1 MPLCPQIRL
10 RSISLSTSVHWVSI
24 LVAAVFL
31 VVYSTRGVP
40 RTRDGVRPK
49 SLQTGILLASI
60 TLDATVL
67 TPFGIPDSSHPA
79 VNTVFFPAPPS
90 RNKYQLGIEALAVLI
105 VLESL
110 WMTFLLIERRRRKLT
125 HESLGRRLALE
136 QQISE
141 LSTRFAG
148 SSPDQIDNEIHDGLE
163 RIRNLLGADRAYW
176 YQNPSGSTDFEC
188 VYYAC
193 SPGVAPPA
201 ARVRRDELPSVIGL
215 LLAGS
220 PVRLDKV
227 ADLPATAVRERA
239 FFEKLNTKSVVL
251 VPADAG
257 RNAKGLLGIS
267 SATAEKEWAS
277 DLISQLGVLSFVIA
291 SVVQRKK
298 AQLARQVSEHRFS
311 RLFEDASVGIALE
324 GPEGRLLSVNPAFCS
339 MTGYTKEELL
349 QLSCAN
355 LSHPEDAPSE
365 MVLFEELC
373 SGKRKSYQMEKRFF
387 RKDASVFWAHINISL
402 LKSVEGPPL
411 VIGMAKDISERKASD
426 EQLTAAK
433 LELQHLTTRLIQ
445 AQDNERRRISQ
456 ELHDDIGQ
464 RLSLLT
470 VDLDTLQQELDSL
483 GIAFAARRA
492 SDLHRF
498 ACELGSD
505 IHHLSHELH
514 SSKLQHLG
522 LASALKDLCEK
533 VSAQNQ
539 LAITCR
545 ANGLTNGLP
554 SDVALCLFRVAQ
566 EALNNVLKHSNSRKA
581 SVETVASGHAIALKI
596 ADWGRGFDPTRSHW
610 GIGLSSMRE
619 RLRAVGG
626 EFTVRSSPGKG
637 TEIIA
642 EVKLEQAAAA
652 KAGGY

>member
-10 RSISLSTSVHWVSI
+10 RSIFLSTSPHCAGI
-24 LVAAVFL
+24 LLAAAFL
-31 VVYSTRGVP
+31 AVCVTPGAP
-40 RTRDGVRPK
+40 TARDGVRPRA
-49 SLQTGILLASI
+49 LQTGTLLASFA
-60 TLDATVL
+60 LDPKLPAS
-67 TPFGIPDSSHPA
+67 FGIPAARFSIK
-79 VNTVFFPAPPS
+79 NTGFFLAPLSP
-90 RNKYQLGIEALAVLI
+90 NGYQRGIEALAVLI
-105 VLESL
+105 VIESL
-110 WMTFLLIERRRRKLT
+110 WMASLLVERRKRKHT
-125 HESLGRRLALE
+125 QESLRRRLALE

-141 LSTRFAG
+141 LSTRFAS

-163 RIRNLLGADRAYW
+163 RIRKLLGADRAYW
-176 YQNPSGSTDFEC
+176 YENPSGSTVFEC
-188 VYYAC
+188 AHYAC
-193 SPGVAPPA
+193 GPGIDPPA
-201 ARVRRDELPSVIGL
+201 ALVAHDDLPLVIGL

-220 PVRLDKV
+220 PVRLDRV
-227 ADLPATAVRERA
+227 ADLPATAALEKA
-239 FFEKLNTKSVVL
+239 FFEKLGTKSVVL

-267 SATAEKEWAS
+267 SATAEKEWTS
-277 DLISQLGVLSFVIA
+277 DLVSQLGVLSFVIA

-298 AQLARQVSEHRFS
+298 AQLARQASEHRFM

-324 GPEGRLLSVNPAFCS
+324 GSEGRLLSVNPAFCS
-339 MTGYTKEELL
+339 MTGYSKEELL
-349 QLSCAN
+349 QLSCAD
-355 LSHPEDAPSE
+355 LSHPEDSRLE
-365 MVLFEELC
+365 MVLFDELYN
-373 SGKRKSYQMEKRFF
+373 GKRKSYQMEKRFF
-387 RKDASVFWAHINISL
+387 RKDGSVFWAQISISL

-411 VIGMAKDISERKASD
+411 VIGMAKDISEKKASD

-433 LELQHLTTRLIQ
+433 LELQHLTSRLIQ
-445 AQDNERRRISQ
+445 AQDDERRRISH

-470 VDLDTLQQELDSL
+470 VDLDTLQQQLDSL
-483 GIAFAARRA
+483 GIVLEARRA

-539 LAITCR
+539 VAVTCHAHGLA
-545 ANGLTNGLP
+545 NGLP

-566 EALNNVLKHSNSRKA
+566 EALNNVLKHSNSKIA
-581 SVETVASGHAIALKI
+581 SVEAVGSGQGIALKI
-596 ADWGRGFDPTRSHW
+596 SDSGQGFDPTRSHW
-610 GIGLSSMRE
+610 GIGLTSMRE
-619 RLRAVGG
+619 RLRGVGG
-626 EFTVRSSPGKG
+626 ELMVLSSPGEG

-642 EVKLEQAAAA
+642 EVKLERAAAA
-652 KAGGY
+652 KAG

>member
-1 MPLCPQIRL
+1 
-10 RSISLSTSVHWVSI
+10 VS
-24 LVAAVFL
+24 
-31 VVYSTRGVP
+31 
-40 RTRDGVRPK
+40 
-49 SLQTGILLASI
+49 
-60 TLDATVL
+60 
-67 TPFGIPDSSHPA
+67 
-79 VNTVFFPAPPS
+79 TVFFPAPFS
-90 RNKYQLGIEALAVLI
+90 RNTYQRGIEALAAFI
-105 VLESL
+105 VLETL
-110 WMTFLLIERRRRKLT
+110 WMTFLLIERRKRKLT

-136 QQISE
+136 RQISD
-141 LSTRFAG
+141 LATRFAA

-163 RIRNLLGADRAYW
+163 RIRKLLGADRAYW
-176 YQNPSGSTDFEC
+176 YQNPNGSTDFEC

-201 ARVRRDELPSVIGL
+201 ALVRRDELPSVIGL
-215 LLAGS
+215 LLTGT
-220 PVRLDKV
+220 PVRLDRV
-227 ADLPATAVRERA
+227 ADLPSTAVRERA

-257 RNAKGLLGIS
+257 RGTKGLLGLS

-277 DLISQLGVLSFVIA
+277 DLISQLGVLSFIIA

-298 AQLARQVSEHRFS
+298 AQRARQASEHRFS
-311 RLFEDASVGIALE
+311 RLFEDASVGIAIE
-324 GPEGRLLSVNPAFCS
+324 GQEGRLLSVNPAFCS
-339 MTGYTKEELL
+339 MTGYTKDELL

-365 MVLFEELC
+365 MVLFEELRN
-373 SGKRKSYQMEKRFF
+373 GKRKSYQMEKRFF
-387 RKDASVFWAHINISL
+387 RKDGSVFWAHISISL

-411 VIGMAKDISERKASD
+411 VIGMAKDISERKASE

-433 LELQHLTTRLIQ
+433 LELQQLTTRLIQ
-445 AQDNERRRISQ
+445 AQDEERRRISH

-470 VDLDTLQQELDSL
+470 VDLDTLQQQLDSL
-483 GIAFAARRA
+483 GIVFAARRA
-492 SDLHRF
+492 SNLHRF

-539 LAITCR
+539 VAVTCH
-545 ANGLTNGLP
+545 ASGLTNGLP

-581 SVETVASGHAIALKI
+581 SVEVVASGQVIALKI
-596 ADWGRGFDPTRSHW
+596 TDSGQGFDPASCHW
-610 GIGLSSMRE
+610 GIGLTSMRE
-619 RLRAVGG
+619 RLRVVGS
-626 EFTVRSSPGKG
+626 ELIVRSSPGEG
-637 TEIIA
+637 TEIFA
-642 EVKLEQAAAA
+642 EVKLERAAAA

>member
-1 MPLCPQIRL
+1 MPLCPQVRL
-10 RSISLSTSVHWVSI
+10 RPVSLSMSLPRVGILLSV
-24 LVAAVFL
+24 AFL
-31 VVYSTRGVP
+31 VVCSTRGAP
-40 RTRDGVRPK
+40 RTRDGVGPRP
-49 SLQTGILLASI
+49 LQAATLLTSFALNSRVP
-60 TLDATVL
+60 A
-67 TPFGIPDSSHPA
+67 PSKIPSSGPS
-79 VNTVFFPAPPS
+79 VVSTVFAAPFS
-90 RNKYQLGIEALAVLI
+90 RNTYQLGIEALAALI
-105 VLESL
+105 VLQTL
-110 WMTFLLIERRRRKLT
+110 WITFLLIERRKRKLT
-125 HESLGRRLALE
+125 HDSLGRRLALE

-141 LSTRFAG
+141 LSTRFAA

-163 RIRNLLGADRAYW
+163 RIRKLLGADRAYW

-193 SPGVAPPA
+193 GPGVAPPA
-201 ARVRRDELPSVIGL
+201 ACVRRDELPSVIGL
-215 LLAGS
+215 LLTGT

-227 ADLPATAVRERA
+227 ADLPAIAARERA

-257 RNAKGLLGIS
+257 RGAKGLLGMS

-277 DLISQLGVLSFVIA
+277 DLISQLSVLSFVIA

-298 AQLARQVSEHRFS
+298 AQRARQASEHRFS
-311 RLFEDASVGIALE
+311 RLFEDASVGIAIE
-324 GPEGRLLSVNPAFCS
+324 GQEGRLLSVNPAFCS

-355 LSHPEDAPSE
+355 LSHPEDASSE
-365 MVLFEELC
+365 MVLFEELHD
-373 SGKRKSYQMEKRFF
+373 GKRKSYQMEKRFF
-387 RKDASVFWAHINISL
+387 RKDGSMFWAHISISL
-402 LKSVEGPPL
+402 LKNIEGPPL
-411 VIGMAKDISERKASD
+411 VIGMAKDISERKASE
-426 EQLTAAK
+426 EQLTVAK

-445 AQDNERRRISQ
+445 AQDEERRRISH

-470 VDLDTLQQELDSL
+470 VDLDTLQQQLASL
-483 GIAFAARRA
+483 GIVFEARRA

-539 LAITCR
+539 VAVTWH

-554 SDVALCLFRVAQ
+554 PEVALCLFRVAQ

-581 SVETVASGHAIALKI
+581 SVEAVASGHAIALKI
-596 ADWGRGFDPTRSHW
+596 ADSGYGFDPTSCHW
-610 GIGLSSMRE
+610 GIGLTSMRE
-619 RLRAVGG
+619 RLRVVGG
-626 EFTVRSSPGKG
+626 ELTIRSSPGEG

-642 EVKLEQAAAA
+642 EVKLERAATA

>member
-1 MPLCPQIRL
+1 MLASFTLDSR
-10 RSISLSTSVHWVSI
+10 
-24 LVAAVFL
+24 VAA
-31 VVYSTRGVP
+31 S
-40 RTRDGVRPK
+40 
-49 SLQTGILLASI
+49 
-60 TLDATVL
+60 
-67 TPFGIPDSSHPA
+67 FGIPSPS
-79 VNTVFFPAPPS
+79 VSIKSTGFFLAPPS
-90 RNKYQLGIEALAVLI
+90 PIGYQRGIEALAVLI
-105 VLESL
+105 LLETL
-110 WMTFLLIERRRRKLT
+110 WMASLLIERRERKHT
-125 HESLGRRLALE
+125 QESLRRRLALE

-141 LSTRFAG
+141 LSTRFAA
-148 SSPDQIDNEIHDGLE
+148 SSPDQIDNEIQQGLE
-163 RIRNLLGADRAYW
+163 RIRKLLGADRAYW

-193 SPGVAPPA
+193 GPGIAPPA
-201 ARVRRDELPSVIGL
+201 GLVRRDELPSVMSL
-215 LLAGS
+215 LLTGT
-220 PVRLDKV
+220 PVRLDRV

-257 RNAKGLLGIS
+257 RSAKGLLGIS
-267 SATAEKEWAS
+267 SATGEKEWTS
-277 DLISQLGVLSFVIA
+277 DLISQLGVLSFMIA
-291 SVVQRKK
+291 SVVQRKR
-298 AQLARQVSEHRFS
+298 AQLARQASEHRFS
-311 RLFEDASVGIALE
+311 RLFEDSSIGIALE
-324 GPEGRLLSVNPAFCS
+324 GSEGRLLSVNPAFCS

-355 LSHPEDAPSE
+355 LSHPEDAPLE
-365 MVLFEELC
+365 TVLFEELC
-373 SGKRKSYQMEKRFF
+373 NGKRKSYQMEKRFF
-387 RKDASVFWAHINISL
+387 RKDRSVFWAHISISL

-411 VIGMAKDISERKASD
+411 VIGMAKDISERKASE

-445 AQDNERRRISQ
+445 AQDDERRRISH

-470 VDLDTLQQELDSL
+470 VDLDTFQQQLDSL
-483 GIAFAARRA
+483 GIVFAARRA

-498 ACELGSD
+498 ACDLGSD

-539 LAITCR
+539 VAVTCD
-545 ANGLTNGLP
+545 ANGLANGLP

-581 SVETVASGHAIALKI
+581 SVEAMASGQGIALKI
-596 ADWGRGFDPTRSHW
+596 SDSGQGFDPTRSHW
-610 GIGLSSMRE
+610 GIGLTSMRE
-619 RLRAVGG
+619 RLRVVGG
-626 EFTVRSSPGKG
+626 ELTVLSSPGEG
-637 TEIIA
+637 TEIVA
-642 EVKLEQAAAA
+642 EVKLERAAAA
-652 KAGGY
+652 KAGRS